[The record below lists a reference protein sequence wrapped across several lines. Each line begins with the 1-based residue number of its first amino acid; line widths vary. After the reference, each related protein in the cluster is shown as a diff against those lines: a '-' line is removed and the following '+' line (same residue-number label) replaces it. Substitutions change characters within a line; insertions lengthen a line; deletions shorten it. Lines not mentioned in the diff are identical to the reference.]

1 MIEFLRQE
9 YLDAGGA
16 LVRTLRNGKRRV
28 TKKDVKQRHPFIK
41 DGLADF
47 VRAHPNV
54 LDTYKCGYP
63 SRSTCLAPLDASQ
76 AYRLAPA
83 ARCRTTGSARVRGNG
98 QHLLPIA
105 VQSKGVEA

>member
-76 AYRLAPA
+76 AS
-83 ARCRTTGSARVRGNG
+83 GSRRRHDAGPQAVPGLEATVSTFF
-98 QHLLPIA
+98 LLLSRA
-105 VQSKGVEA
+105 KA